1 MKISF
6 ETLTYLCLL
15 TSFSQ
20 NVNGKDNLNGDDKPT
35 PIVIWHGMGDNCCHS
50 FSMGRI
56 KEILEQ
62 HIPGVYVT
70 SLMIGESPNEDTLNG
85 FFMPVQKQIE
95 MVCKKISEDKNLQ
108 NGFNGM
114 GFSQGGQFMRAIAE
128 VCPNGMKK
136 LISFGGQH
144 QGVYGLPNCP
154 GENHV
159 ICDYVRRMLNYGAYE
174 NWIQSRLVQAQYW
187 HDPLD
192 EDTYRKY
199 SQFLSGINNAKES
212 KNETYKDNLTKLH
225 KLVLVKFNQDS
236 VVDSRGTEWFGYYKP
251 GQGKI
256 ILPYNETTLYTEDW
270 IGLKTLDED
279 GKVDFLSV
287 EGDHLRFTDE
297 FFVHDII
304 EKYLLD

>member
-6 ETLTYLCLL
+6 QILTYLCLL
-15 TSFSQ
+15 TTYFQ
-20 NVNGKDNLNGDDKPT
+20 NVNGNDNLNDDNKPT

-56 KEILEQ
+56 KQILEQ
-62 HIPGVYVT
+62 HIPGIYVT

-128 VCPNGMKK
+128 VCPHGMKK

-236 VVDSRGTEWFGYYKP
+236 VVDPRGTEWFGYYKP
-251 GQGKI
+251 GQGKVM
-256 ILPYNETTLYTEDW
+256 LPYNETTLYTEDW
-270 IGLKTLDED
+270 IGLKKLDEE